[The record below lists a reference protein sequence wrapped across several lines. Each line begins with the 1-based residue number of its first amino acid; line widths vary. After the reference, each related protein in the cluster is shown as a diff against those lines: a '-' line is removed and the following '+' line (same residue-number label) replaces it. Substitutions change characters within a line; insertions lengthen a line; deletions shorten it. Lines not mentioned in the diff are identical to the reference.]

1 MTLTSTIINDYV
13 ALFAK
18 YVHTRNKTVELVLL
32 SSSINGWN
40 PASSS
45 QTSKLLPTVTLIN
58 FNFLIDARDL
68 ASRHNLTTLS
78 FSFFFVLPKQKTAR
92 FCINPVLTKVC
103 HVD

>member
-1 MTLTSTIINDYV
+1 MTFTSTIIIDYV

-18 YVHTRNKTVELVLL
+18 YVHTRNKTVEIVL

-40 PASSS
+40 PASFS

-58 FNFLIDARDL
+58 FNFLVDARDI
-68 ASRHNLTTLS
+68 ASQHNLTTLP

-103 HVD
+103 HFD